1 MTTHTWI
8 TRISDAQR
16 PDSGSIRAV
25 APESAIFAEPAVT
38 SLPLQIFVPRYS
50 FCVHAV
56 VK

>member
-1 MTTHTWI
+1 VTTHTWI